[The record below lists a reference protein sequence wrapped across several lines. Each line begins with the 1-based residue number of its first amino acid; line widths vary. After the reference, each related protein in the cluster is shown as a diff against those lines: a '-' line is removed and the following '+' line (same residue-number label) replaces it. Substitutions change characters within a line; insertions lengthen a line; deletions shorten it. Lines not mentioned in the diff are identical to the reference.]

1 MAGGTASSTRIRVEL
16 RGFHA
21 MTTTI
26 IRVRVKPGA
35 RRSGLVQQADGEWL
49 AQVRAP
55 PLEGR
60 ANRELIEL
68 VAEHFHCPRSAV
80 SIKSGAASRIKLVT
94 IEIR

>member
-1 MAGGTASSTRIRVEL
+1 
-16 RGFHA
+16 
-21 MTTTI
+21 MTTTT

-55 PLEGR
+55 PVEGR

-80 SIKSGAASRIKLVT
+80 SIKSGAAGRIKLVT